1 MANILMLQPAAI
13 SALAVSRGSGAAN
26 LLTLD
31 PREVWADSAV
41 GSVATID
48 IDLGVVRAIDTVFL
62 GCVWNAGEA
71 ATWSI
76 TGGAAGYTDL
86 TVKAEGS
93 LKVPERAGRVRSFS
107 HAFWFGPDVL
117 VRYLRLSLLQPAGA
131 APIYVGALL
140 AGLSFVPGYNQEWGS
155 GRGVKDTGT
164 VTRLPSGGVVTVEGA
179 RYGTYKWSLGDL
191 TEEEVDRVYEM
202 QLDRGETRRMLVVED
217 PDQTPGLRNRIHYGL
232 LTAIRQSDR
241 RNAKQTRWEF
251 QVEDL
256 SAEGT
261 AIVEGIP
268 TPALTLDGEPLS
280 FGGEIITI
288 GD

>member
-1 MANILMLQPAAI
+1 MGNILMLSPAPV
-13 SALAVSRGSGAAN
+13 SALAVSRGSGGAN
-26 LLTLD
+26 LLTID

-41 GSVATID
+41 GTAATIS

-62 GCVWNAGEA
+62 GCVWNADEA

-76 TGGAAGYTDL
+76 TGGVAGYTEV
-86 TVKAEGS
+86 TIKAAGE
-93 LKVPERAGRVRSFS
+93 LRVPERAGRVRSFS
-107 HAFWFGPDVL
+107 HAFWHGADVL
-117 VRYLRLSLLQPAGA
+117 VRYLRISVLQPAGKPA
-131 APIYVGALL
+131 IRVGVMLT
-140 AGLSFVPGYNQEWGS
+140 GLSFVPTYNQEWGA

-164 VTRLPSGGVVTVEGA
+164 VTRLPSGGVASVEGA

-191 TEEEVDRVYEM
+191 TDEEVDVVYEM

-241 RNAKQTRWEF
+241 RNPRQTRWEF
-251 QVEDL
+251 QIEDL

-261 AIVEGIP
+261 AIIETNP
-268 TPALTLDGEPLS
+268 TPAMTLGGEPLS